1 MTTTTELVDRYF
13 ALAPQADT
21 GPYFAQFA
29 EDATAEDE
37 GVSYHGIEAIRAWRT
52 SVPPVSYEVLD
63 VQKIGDEQ
71 VARAEISGDFP
82 GSPVVLRFHF
92 TFTDDGLVESL
103 AIRSRLPPASEP

>member
-63 VQKIGDEQ
+63 VQKIGD
-71 VARAEISGDFP
+71 SGDFP

-103 AIRSRLPPASEP
+103 AIRS